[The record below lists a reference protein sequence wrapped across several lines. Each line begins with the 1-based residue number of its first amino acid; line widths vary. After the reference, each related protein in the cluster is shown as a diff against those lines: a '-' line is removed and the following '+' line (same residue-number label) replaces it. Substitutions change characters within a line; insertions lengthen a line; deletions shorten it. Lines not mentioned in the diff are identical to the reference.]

1 MRIGL
6 LTYHHSANYGAVMQ
20 SYATCRALKELGHE
34 VEFLNFQQDE
44 KRSNSSIIFYFK
56 IKAFDRFMTAFYP
69 TETKILQSMDDL
81 NAIAS
86 NYECLVVGSDQVWN
100 PEISKNKCLAYFL
113 DFGGA
118 DMRRISYASSF
129 GISKWPEQY
138 QSLLPSINSSLHKF
152 CSISVREETGK
163 HLLNSLFKL
172 NSQVVLDPT
181 LLHADYKEI
190 TGNIVNND
198 EVICYLLNRTKLQLE
213 KAIGLSKSLGK
224 TPKMI
229 STIRPTLG
237 FRYVYPPSI
246 ETWIKYIAGA
256 KFVITD
262 SFHGLA
268 FSLIYNKQ
276 FIVISPNNGKNSRL
290 KDLLKSVGLEDRYF
304 DENDTILYREL
315 QNRKIDYDVVNSK
328 LDTLKEVSWNYLRSA
343 LQ

>member
-69 TETKILQSMDDL
+69 SETKILQSMDDL

-86 NYECLVVGSDQVWN
+86 NYDCLVVGSDQVWN

-113 DFGGA
+113 DFGGS
-118 DMRRISYASSF
+118 DIRRISYASSF

-138 QSLLPSINSSLHKF
+138 QNLLPSISGSLHKF
-152 CSISVREETGK
+152 YAISVREETGK
-163 HLLNSLFKL
+163 ELLGNLFGLK
-172 NSQVVLDPT
+172 SQVVLDPT
-181 LLHADYKEI
+181 LLHTDYHEI
-190 TGNIVNND
+190 TGNISDNE

-213 KAIGLSKSLGK
+213 KTILLSKSLGK

-229 STIRPTLG
+229 STIRPTWG

-246 ETWIKYIAGA
+246 ENWIRHIAGA

-262 SFHGLA
+262 SFHGLV

-276 FIVISPNNGKNSRL
+276 FVVISPNNGRNSRL
-290 KDLLKSVGLEDRYF
+290 KDLLQSVGIEDRYF
-304 DENDTILYREL
+304 DENDKISYNNLIE
-315 QNRKIDYDVVNSK
+315 NSIDYNKVNVK
-328 LDTLKEVSWNYLRSA
+328 LQALKDISWNYLKNA
-343 LQ
+343 FQ

>member
-34 VEFLNFQQDE
+34 VEFINFRQDE

-56 IKAFDRFMTAFYP
+56 IKVFDRFMETFYP
-69 TETKILQSMDDL
+69 SETKVIQSMDDL

-86 NYECLVVGSDQVWN
+86 NYDCLMVGSDQVWN
-100 PEISKNKCLAYFL
+100 PGISQSKCLAYFL
-113 DFGGA
+113 DFGES
-118 DMRRISYASSF
+118 DIRRISYASSF

-138 QSLLPSINSSLHKF
+138 QSLLPSINSSLHRF

-163 HLLNSLFKL
+163 YLLNSLFKL

-181 LLHADYKEI
+181 LLHADYNEI
-190 TGNIVNND
+190 TGSIVNND
-198 EVICYLLNRTKLQLE
+198 EVICYLLNRGKLQLE
-213 KAIGLSKSLGK
+213 KTIRLSRSLGK

-229 STIRPTLG
+229 STIRPTFG

-246 ETWIKYIAGA
+246 ENWIRYIAGA

-276 FIVISPNNGKNSRL
+276 FVVISPSNGKNSRL
-290 KDLLKSVGLEDRYF
+290 KDLLKSVSLEDRYF
-304 DENDTILYREL
+304 DENDPIIYREL
-315 QNRKIDYDVVNSK
+315 QNKKIDYNKVNSM
-328 LDTLKEVSWNYLRSA
+328 LEILKKVSWDYLKNA

>member
-86 NYECLVVGSDQVWN
+86 NYDCLVVGSDQVWN

-113 DFGGA
+113 DFGGS
-118 DMRRISYASSF
+118 DIRRISYASSF

-138 QSLLPSINSSLHKF
+138 QNLLPSISASLHKF
-152 CSISVREETGK
+152 HGLSVREETGK
-163 HLLNSLFKL
+163 YLLENLFNL
-172 NSQVVLDPT
+172 SSQVVLDPT
-181 LLHADYKEI
+181 LLHTDYNEI

-198 EVICYLLNRTKLQLE
+198 DVICYLLNRTKLQLE
-213 KAIGLSKSLGK
+213 KTIKLSKSLGK

-246 ETWIKYIAGA
+246 EAWIKYIAGA

-290 KDLLKSVGLEDRYF
+290 KDLLKSVGLENRYF
-304 DENDTILYREL
+304 DENDTIIYSEL
-315 QNRKIDYDVVNSK
+315 QNKKIDYDVVNSK
-328 LDTLKEVSWNYLRSA
+328 LDTLKDVSWNYLRNA
-343 LQ
+343 LK